1 MLGIKMFTFY
11 LPKVTAS
18 SGALRLL
25 LLLPLTIPFC
35 LSLVNT
41 VVPLVSYPNHVPEG
55 VLHRNAGQRALR
67 VVVLAGLAPFLQ
79 VVPSVGS
86 QEVVQQ
92 EVLVQELQRVPGKE
106 RQVRYLKKKSPIKRY
121 AMSQP

>member
-18 SGALRLL
+18 SGALRLFLFL
-25 LLLPLTIPFC
+25 LLLTIPFC
-35 LSLVNT
+35 GILSLVNA
-41 VVPLVSYPNHVPEG
+41 VVPLVSYPHHVPEG

-67 VVVLAGLAPFLQ
+67 VVVLAGLVPLLQ

-92 EVLVQELQRVPGKE
+92 EVLVQELQRVPEKE
-106 RQVRYLKKKSPIKRY
+106 RQVRAHS
-121 AMSQP
+121 AQT